1 MKAKACLPTHL
12 EQWRNLTTSSL
23 MKFNPSAF
31 ALFAQNFCSIATTC
45 EAKEGEDKKKKRDE
59 TYYSPQEKEITVFES
74 YKEKT
79 NIYSVISSVY
89 GI

>member
-1 MKAKACLPTHL
+1 MHLHCLH
-12 EQWRNLTTSSL
+12 RTSVVL
-23 MKFNPSAF
+23 LQPVK
-31 ALFAQNFCSIATTC
+31 QRKGRT
-45 EAKEGEDKKKKRDE
+45 KKKKRDE